1 VFTEN
6 PKVDILESGTYL
18 GMGSTTSLAASL
30 IRNKAKV
37 NKFFTIEADFDL
49 FRQASQNL
57 KKFDFITPI
66 WGLSVSVKEAADF
79 IAKDEAI
86 KNHEKYPDVFIDE
99 IDNPTA
105 FYTNEIEGKLSDGN
119 FEKSWR
125 SRLKSKLDR
134 VKFTFKED
142 CFKELLPQLENLPV
156 VLLDSAG
163 GLGYLEFTRVVTFFS
178 KKNYILILDDI
189 HHLKHF
195 RSFEYINTHREFK
208 ILGQDLKNGWVIAE
222 HSV

>member
-1 VFTEN
+1 MKRYADYELASVSMASDELFLRTLDKVFTEN

-99 IDNPTA
+99 IDDPTA
-105 FYTNEIEGKLSDGN
+105 FYTNEIEGKYQTAI
-119 FEKSWR
+119 
-125 SRLKSKLDR
+125 SKR
-134 VKFTFKED
+134 AG
-142 CFKELLPQLENLPV
+142 
-156 VLLDSAG
+156 VL
-163 GLGYLEFTRVVTFFS
+163 V
-178 KKNYILILDDI
+178 
-189 HHLKHF
+189 
-195 RSFEYINTHREFK
+195 
-208 ILGQDLKNGWVIAE
+208 
-222 HSV
+222 